1 MPLSTED
8 LQAIGKLLDA
18 KLEPIK
24 KDILHIKSDLSLI
37 SKLNQIDD
45 IRKEPRLRK
54 LYNDDQIEA

>member
-1 MPLSTED
+1 MSLSSDD
-8 LQAIGKLLDA
+8 LQAIDNLLDT
-18 KLEPIK
+18 KLGPIK
-24 KDILHIKSDLSLI
+24 KDISQIKSDLSLI

>member
-1 MPLSTED
+1 MPLSPED
-8 LQAIGKLLDA
+8 LREIGKLLDT

-24 KDILHIKSDLSLI
+24 KDISQIKSDLSLI